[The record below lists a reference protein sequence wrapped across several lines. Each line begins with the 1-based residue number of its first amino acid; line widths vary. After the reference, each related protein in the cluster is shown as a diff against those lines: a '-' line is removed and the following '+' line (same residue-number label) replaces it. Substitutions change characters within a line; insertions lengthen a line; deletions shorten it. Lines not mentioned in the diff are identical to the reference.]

1 MMTNAFKSSGPDGIP
16 NWILRDMAS
25 FIAEPVSTIFNTS
38 ISQGEVPTVWKQA
51 IVIPIPKV
59 QPPKSIEDDLRPIS
73 LTATLAKHLEWFIGQ
88 QILSVVS
95 SKLDP
100 QQFGALKGRSTT
112 HALLD
117 MTHQWFQAL
126 DNGDSIRAVF
136 VDFAKAFDHVDHG
149 LVVERLVEFGVPSY
163 VIRWIYAFL
172 KNRQQRVRI
181 GKFLSR
187 WLTLNGGMP
196 QGTWLGPIIFVILID
211 ALRLHCL
218 THKFIDD
225 TTLSEFLKRKETSR
239 LDEIVRELLNWT
251 VANNMKLNGKKTK
264 EIILGPLQKAPPPH
278 LVINGI
284 AVERVSSF
292 KLLGI
297 HISSNL
303 KWDAHIEFVCAKS
316 ASRLHFLKVMK
327 RACSNTEDLVCFYT
341 TVIRPV
347 LEYACP
353 VWHSSLTK
361 KLTNQLESQQNSS
374 HADNLRR
381 HDVRRSVEYGRH
393 THPRRSPSINNLEI
407 VLVSASSK

>member
-1 MMTNAFKSSGPDGIP
+1 MPGMG
-16 NWILRDMAS
+16 W
-25 FIAEPVSTIFNTS
+25 
-38 ISQGEVPTVWKQA
+38 GEQ
-51 IVIPIPKV
+51 
-59 QPPKSIEDDLRPIS
+59 L
-73 LTATLAKHLEWFIGQ
+73 GQ

-225 TTLSEFLKRKETSR
+225 INSVWIPET
-239 LDEIVRELLNWT
+239 EGN
-251 VANNMKLNGKKTK
+251 
-264 EIILGPLQKAPPPH
+264 
-278 LVINGI
+278 
-284 AVERVSSF
+284 
-292 KLLGI
+292 
-297 HISSNL
+297 
-303 KWDAHIEFVCAKS
+303 
-316 ASRLHFLKVMK
+316 
-327 RACSNTEDLVCFYT
+327 
-341 TVIRPV
+341 
-347 LEYACP
+347 
-353 VWHSSLTK
+353 
-361 KLTNQLESQQNSS
+361 
-374 HADNLRR
+374 
-381 HDVRRSVEYGRH
+381 
-393 THPRRSPSINNLEI
+393 
-407 VLVSASSK
+407 